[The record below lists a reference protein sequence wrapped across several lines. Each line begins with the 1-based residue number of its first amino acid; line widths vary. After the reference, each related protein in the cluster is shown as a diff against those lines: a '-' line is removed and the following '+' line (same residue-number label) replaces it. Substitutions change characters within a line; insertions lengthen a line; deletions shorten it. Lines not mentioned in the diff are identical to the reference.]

1 MIKGYLVNRCLKEGF
16 FCSFCFLKRD
26 LMFVLSPRLPEHCD
40 TAGHHSSL
48 ARAELLAINC
58 PVARCPPAPSP
69 FQLQTLMNFK
79 LKGQPNLLS
88 SISLIQYNLFLNSFS
103 HAKASQNDSQ
113 QMTDSACKSGQFIS
127 SCVTWCGS
135 SRWLDRTQ
143 TYLIIHRMASLHFV
157 PENMQSKRGKYR
169 QQQI

>member
-1 MIKGYLVNRCLKEGF
+1 MCCPHALLSAVTQPDIAAAWQVPSSWPLIAQQLN
-16 FCSFCFLKRD
+16 
-26 LMFVLSPRLPEHCD
+26 VLQLLP
-40 TAGHHSSL
+40 
-48 ARAELLAINC
+48 
-58 PVARCPPAPSP
+58 P

-113 QMTDSACKSGQFIS
+113 QMTDSACKSRQFIPL
-127 SCVTWCGS
+127 CTIQCGS

-143 TYLIIHRMASLHFV
+143 TNLITHKMASSRFV
-157 PENMQSKRGKYR
+157 PENMHSKRGKYGQR
-169 QQQI
+169 QT